1 MINHQVVI
9 IKTDMERKFTDA
21 IFQELAAIFRDGDWE
36 TISAFFAIYMAK
48 QITDYVNITD
58 IQAFRI
64 ERGIPLKERTL
75 SCSSSMIATLF
86 FMAAMAIAILARLYG
101 KL

>member
-21 IFQELAAIFRDGDWE
+21 IFQELAAIFRGGDWE

-64 ERGIPLKERTL
+64 QRGIPLKERTL
-75 SCSSSMIATLF
+75 SCSSSMVATLF

-101 KL
+101 K